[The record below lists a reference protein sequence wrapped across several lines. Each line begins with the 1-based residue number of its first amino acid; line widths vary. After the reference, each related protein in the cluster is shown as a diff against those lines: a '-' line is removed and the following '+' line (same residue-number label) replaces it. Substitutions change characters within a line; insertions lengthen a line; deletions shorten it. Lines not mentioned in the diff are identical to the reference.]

1 MVLHLPA
8 AEQLGIVGG
17 AAFQR
22 SDHLIESVKG
32 VPQRVRP
39 LSFSSRVCSLG
50 FYSGMVVLSGRD
62 PGRVGHWEEA
72 GLHILYV
79 EDNEPNLRLV
89 ERVARMGAHR
99 LTALVDGQAALDL
112 VAQREPD
119 LMIVDVQL
127 RGGLDGLTVVRRLR
141 EGGATLPIIAV
152 TAYAMSG
159 DRDRC
164 MAAGCDAY
172 LPKPIPIPE
181 LVELIQLFA
190 TRIRRDPSG

>member
-1 MVLHLPA
+1 
-8 AEQLGIVGG
+8 
-17 AAFQR
+17 
-22 SDHLIESVKG
+22 
-32 VPQRVRP
+32 
-39 LSFSSRVCSLG
+39 
-50 FYSGMVVLSGRD
+50 
-62 PGRVGHWEEA
+62 
-72 GLHILYV
+72 LYV